1 MQMKIFPTI
10 MAIIFWSFTVFQ
22 NRFDLTKV
30 RRDLYVVCETLF
42 LSCREKRISKMGS
55 YNKVSNLP
63 SRNKFLAITI
73 KNYSKQILKFS
84 AFVQFCFVFYFQ
96 PYTFVTIIVCIYFK
110 SLLQTLSKSLYLVYI
125 SVLQSILCFHI
136 GLIFSFQFFVRY
148 LSNFAVAHQQ
158 ISGKH

>member
-10 MAIIFWSFTVFQ
+10 MAIIFWSFTV
-22 NRFDLTKV
+22 TKV
-30 RRDLYVVCETLF
+30 RRELYVVCETLF
-42 LSCREKRISKMGS
+42 LSCLEKRISKMGS

-125 SVLQSILCFHI
+125 CFAVESLLPDGLDIFFPILCQI
-136 GLIFSFQFFVRY
+136 